1 MYNSDPG
8 FFIPEKQGKDFLN
21 AFLKGREEYSQ
32 SGTDIPSFGVSHIYE
47 GGAGT
52 GMEPYF
58 NEQVSEAPRYIRIP
72 PDLDSPAVDR
82 WMQEHPGAGTRQ
94 TGPQDFLRNKQ
105 LMQQKYRGVGAFPA

>member
-1 MYNSDPG
+1 MKKVKKIQYGIEIVKPWSKAMYN
-8 FFIPEKQGKDFLN
+8 
-21 AFLKGREEYSQ
+21 
-32 SGTDIPSFGVSHIYE
+32 H
-47 GGAGT
+47 
-52 GMEPYF
+52 

-94 TGPQDFLRNKQ
+94 TGPQDFLRNKP

>member
-1 MYNSDPG
+1 MNLA
-8 FFIPEKQGKDFLN
+8 KD
-21 AFLKGREEYSQ
+21 
-32 SGTDIPSFGVSHIYE
+32 SGTFLRQYVKGSEDYRQS
-47 GGAGT
+47 GT

-94 TGPQDFLRNKQ
+94 TGPQDFLRNKP